1 MAGSAGFR
9 LLCSVCSVGCKL
21 AFGKTKTASKGE
33 SRHSHP
39 PLKGSRKEELHQ
51 HRCVCYAA
59 ASPPVLG
66 GGKKPTLCT
75 FVSQHGDS
83 DGQQG
88 AQHVEQ
94 SDGGLERPLILTLG
108 ALGALLD
115 ACVVGTEKDT
125 ITIT

>member
-1 MAGSAGFR
+1 M
-9 LLCSVCSVGCKL
+9 
-21 AFGKTKTASKGE
+21 
-33 SRHSHP
+33 HP
-39 PLKGSRKEELHQ
+39 PLKGWRKEELHQ
-51 HRCVCYAA
+51 HQCVCHAA

-66 GGKKPTLCT
+66 GGAGKGGPTLCT
-75 FVSQHGDS
+75 FVSQHGDG